1 MKFDFEIKELNTLQ
15 VLEIGRLQIVHSG
28 PQTSKPCYVKFKSP
42 FLSDKAEILLV
53 LWSLHVV
60 HI

>member
-1 MKFDFEIKELNTLQ
+1 MKFDLEIKELNTLQ
-15 VLEIGRLQIVHSG
+15 VLEIGRFQIVHSD
-28 PQTSKPCYVKFKSP
+28 PQTSKPCHVKFKSP
-42 FLSDKAEILLV
+42 FLSIKAEILLV